1 MTLAFLGDAV
11 FELLV
16 RERLTAQGS
25 MPAHILH
32 KKAVKKVCAIAQAKG
47 YDRIESILTK
57 EEMGIFKRG
66 RNANS
71 TNVPKSCDP
80 ADYRKATGI
89 EALFGYLYL
98 KGDIARLEELYER
111 MEEPSD
117 EEMDTVKEA

>member
-16 RERLTAQGS
+16 RERLTAEGS

-32 KKAVKKVCAIAQAKG
+32 KKAVKKVCAVAQARG
-47 YDRIESILTK
+47 YDRIEPLLTEEELGIL
-57 EEMGIFKRG
+57 KRG

-80 ADYRKATGI
+80 ADYRKATGV

-98 KGDIARLEELYER
+98 KGDLGRLEALYEW
-111 MEEPSD
+111 MEEPPAAEVDVS
-117 EEMDTVKEA
+117 EEA

>member
-16 RERLTAQGS
+16 RERLTAEGS

-32 KKAVKKVCAIAQAKG
+32 KKAVKKVCAVAQARG
-47 YDRIESILTK
+47 YDRIEPLLTE
-57 EEMGIFKRG
+57 EEMGILKRG

-80 ADYRKATGI
+80 ADYRKATGV

-98 KGDIARLEELYER
+98 KGELGRLEALYEW
-111 MEEPSD
+111 MEEPPAAEVDVS
-117 EEMDTVKEA
+117 EEA

>member
-1 MTLAFLGDAV
+1 M

-16 RERLTAQGS
+16 RERLTAEGS

-32 KKAVKKVCAIAQAKG
+32 KKAVKKVGAVAQARG
-47 YDRIESILTK
+47 YDRIEPLLTEEELGIL
-57 EEMGIFKRG
+57 KRG

-80 ADYRKATGI
+80 ADYRKATGV

-98 KGDIARLEELYER
+98 KGDLGRLEALYEW
-111 MEEPSD
+111 MEEPPAAEVDVS
-117 EEMDTVKEA
+117 EEA